1 MKMNEKKSPRS
12 SIVAPFLLLKKMV
25 NFFLSLTKTKKNI
38 AKHCNSKEKHGK
50 AAQCARSVL
59 YCFTAQY
66 YTAVFKYIPLG

>member
-1 MKMNEKKSPRS
+1 MKKIPLPRS
-12 SIVAPFLLLKKMV
+12 SIVV
-25 NFFLSLTKTKKNI
+25 KKNSKLVFICGKNKKTI
-38 AKHCNSKEKHGK
+38 AKHCKALQFKRKHGK

>member
-1 MKMNEKKSPRS
+1 MKKIPLPRS
-12 SIVAPFLLLKKMV
+12 SIVV
-25 NFFLSLTKTKKNI
+25 KKNSKLVFICGKNKKTI